1 MDRRT
6 PTHPFQRALHR
17 ARYSAA
23 PMGSKPDRGDEDD
36 GHDLHLQRHVRASPI
51 FALRGRLA
59 ADAREGADG
68 ILVQLL
74 HLLVYRRAC
83 RFFSSIVGDSRASW
97 IHLSQSCVRQPRART
112 SVVGGIVSLGEEV
125 RGRLAISSYLIS
137 RVYIEPCLTDLT
149 VDSRIPHARLRV
161 GRQGMPRAK

>member
-1 MDRRT
+1 MKEMGEDVLCHSNFNEPWPSADEPVHRHE
-6 PTHPFQRALHR
+6 HPAASVVIPWSIALN
-17 ARYSAA
+17 
-23 PMGSKPDRGDEDD
+23 
-36 GHDLHLQRHVRASPI
+36 
-51 FALRGRLA
+51 FN
-59 ADAREGADG
+59 